1 MKLRVATLALM
12 AGVFF
17 GARAHAD
24 DPLNSSDKPTPQE
37 QQEKKKEPPDG
48 KFEFNIVPIV
58 GGSTDIGIGG
68 GVFTAISRVKKGH
81 EPFLWKVEMVGT
93 VTVREHNDA
102 LQAPYQD
109 VFVKLIVPE
118 FLGLPMRFEIRPA
131 YTWER
136 TLGYYGVGN
145 ASVAPSNVPSS
156 YDQYGRIHPALDV
169 FSRLKLVDHVAAQVG
184 MRYTQNSIQVDPNTK
199 LAEDLASTDPEIH
212 SLVHGPTGI
221 HGVALFQYG
230 LQWDNRDNEISTHS
244 GMFHEI
250 TVKGSPGGTPEFPYR
265 YGQANAKAR
274 FYIPIIKPRLTLA
287 LRAVVDALVGD
298 PPFYE
303 LSRFDDTYAIGGSN
317 GVRGVPGQ
325 RYSGKIKMFGNIE
338 LRSEIAKFNAL
349 KKNMIFGA
357 VGFFDGGRVWA
368 DWKPEPQLDGTGLG
382 LKYGTGGGLRLQ
394 SGETFVIRLDVAW
407 SPDATPIGAY
417 FGADQMF

>member
-1 MKLRVATLALM
+1 MNLRGIGLVFALLASG
-12 AGVFF
+12 AKT
-17 GARAHAD
+17 ARAEDA
-24 DPLNSSDKPTPQE
+24 LNSSDKPTPEE
-37 QQEKKKEPPDG
+37 QQQKKKEPPDG
-48 KFEFNIVPIV
+48 KFELNVVPIV

-68 GVFTAISRVKKGH
+68 GVFGGLSRVKKGH
-81 EPFLWKVEMVGT
+81 EPFLWDVQT
-93 VTVREHNDA
+93 AATFTFREHNGA
-102 LQAPYQD
+102 LQSPYQD
-109 VFVKLIVPE
+109 VYVKLIVPQ
-118 FLGLPMRFEIRPA
+118 FLGLPLRLEVRPS
-131 YTWER
+131 YTWEQ

-145 ASVAPSNVPSS
+145 ASVAPSNAASG
-156 YDQYGRIHPALDV
+156 YEQYGRLHPAFDV
-169 FSRLKLVDHVAAQVG
+169 FGRLKVVDHVAAQVG
-184 MRYTQNSIQVDPNTK
+184 MRYTQNSVQVDPSSK
-199 LAEDLASTDPEIH
+199 LAQDLASADPEIH
-212 SLVHGPTGI
+212 SLVHGPTGM

-230 LQWDNRDNEISTHS
+230 LQWDNRDNEVSTHS

-250 TVKGSPGGTPEFPYR
+250 TVKASPGGTPEFPYR

-325 RYSGKIKMFGNIE
+325 RYSGKIKAFGNIE
-338 LRSEIAKFNAL
+338 LRSEIVKFRAL

-394 SGETFVIRLDVAW
+394 SGDTFVIRLDVAW